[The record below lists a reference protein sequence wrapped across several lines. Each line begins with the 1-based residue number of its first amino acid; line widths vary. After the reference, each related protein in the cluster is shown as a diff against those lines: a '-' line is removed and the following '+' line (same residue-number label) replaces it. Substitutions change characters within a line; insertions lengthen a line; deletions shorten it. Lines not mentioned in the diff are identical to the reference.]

1 MQHNSG
7 VTFYTLPWTGVGTA
21 QALPIVASQFDRW
34 QGERGTICARQLGF
48 KSTSSRLICQFAFR
62 CCILGNTSEEDCYVP
77 QCSNFKAHVVTT

>member
-48 KSTSSRLICQFAFR
+48 KSIFEVDLPICLSLLHFGQH
-62 CCILGNTSEEDCYVP
+62 E
-77 QCSNFKAHVVTT
+77 